1 MLCYMQLGV
10 ELLCF
15 ILLERTEVAVLD
27 RLLSCFR
34 ENRRRLLAFFLFD
47 IKWKEMYL
55 FYMSKTPP
63 QLNEF
68 LLNWPI

>member
-15 ILLERTEVAVLD
+15 ILLERTDMAVLD
-27 RLLSCFR
+27 
-34 ENRRRLLAFFLFD
+34 RLLAFFLFD